1 MYVCMYVLGGGC
13 LIERVKRWLASCR
26 AERDS
31 CVGKRVRPI
40 AGRTCNLPVFLF
52 ASAFACRTGI
62 CERVWHAQATQQ
74 HKNGADENRKLRTK
88 AVPKSFENFRQIVQL
103 SMKKPPKSPKN
114 LRKFALG
121 PFWAPK
127 AVSGTCR
134 DVPWPPTGR
143 PNVAPRPLLGCPG
156 RGKCTP

>member
-1 MYVCMYVLGGGC
+1 MYMYILGGGC

-74 HKNGADENRKLRTK
+74 QKNGADENRKLRTK
-88 AVPKSFENFRQIVQL
+88 AVPKSFEN
-103 SMKKPPKSPKN
+103 
-114 LRKFALG
+114 
-121 PFWAPK
+121 
-127 AVSGTCR
+127 C
-134 DVPWPPTGR
+134 
-143 PNVAPRPLLGCPG
+143 
-156 RGKCTP
+156 